1 MKGRIGMLTPLDSA
15 TGKPPSTGFPTPL
28 LSGKQQPTGGIS
40 TKSVRAKADAGL
52 IGRGGHASIMPEQGL
67 PRVDSARRRST
78 GWPHDLPPKDAT
90 KGLAIG
96 ITTRSDGVVVGEAE
110 ELLRALYQAEV
121 STGRAADALLKP
133 HPLHPRDVLEQ

>member
-78 GWPHDLPPKDAT
+78 GWRQRRIDVILPSPMSFEYHT
-90 KGLAIG
+90 VKG
-96 ITTRSDGVVVGEAE
+96 SPE
-110 ELLRALYQAEV
+110 
-121 STGRAADALLKP
+121 
-133 HPLHPRDVLEQ
+133 